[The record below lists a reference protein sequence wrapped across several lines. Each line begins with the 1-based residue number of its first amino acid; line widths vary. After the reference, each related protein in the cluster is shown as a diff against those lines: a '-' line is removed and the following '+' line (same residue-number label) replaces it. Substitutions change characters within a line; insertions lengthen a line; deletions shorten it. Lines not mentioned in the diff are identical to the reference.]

1 MRDSKTD
8 KLLPALR
15 PAPPAFVLV
24 GLRNRTLMHRFGAIP
39 LLLRLLHLDL
49 GDLVPAGEKE
59 NTTYSATTRNGSRSQ
74 RQYAFRLVK

>member
-8 KLLPALR
+8 TLLPALR

-24 GLRNRTLMHRFGAIP
+24 GLRNRTLMHRFGARP

-49 GDLVPAGEKE
+49 GDLDGVGLEQLWMGGIIGE
-59 NTTYSATTRNGSRSQ
+59 AMRVCV
-74 RQYAFRLVK
+74 L